1 MIRFLRVAAVLVGVV
16 GGCLVALAMLG
27 GPLSEDPGPNAFE
40 RFVMFAYPICLI
52 LGGVFALL
60 RVKIGLLYG
69 LLGIVFAGVFVVL
82 MLTGSEETWGDTSGI
97 AKILYA
103 IIVVGPA
110 LILSSLC
117 WSVMREDKRLT
128 ATSAGTDTSESV

>member
-1 MIRFLRVAAVLVGVV
+1 
-16 GGCLVALAMLG
+16 MLG

-40 RFVMFAYPICLI
+40 RFVMFAYPICLV

-69 LLGIVFAGVFVVL
+69 GLGVVFAVIFVVL
-82 MLTGSEETWGDTSGI
+82 MLVGNEDTWGDTSGL
-97 AKILYA
+97 AKLLYA

-117 WSVMREDKRLT
+117 WSVMRESERL
-128 ATSAGTDTSESV
+128 AA

>member
-1 MIRFLRVAAVLVGVV
+1 MIRFLRAAAVLVGVI

-40 RFVMFAYPICLI
+40 RFVMFAYPICLV

-69 LLGIVFAGVFVVL
+69 VLGIVFALIFVVL
-82 MLTGSEETWGDTSGI
+82 MLTGSEETWGDISTLASV
-97 AKILYA
+97 LYG

-110 LILSSLC
+110 LILTSLC
-117 WSVMREDKRLT
+117 WSVMREQDRL
-128 ATSAGTDTSESV
+128 AN

>member
-1 MIRFLRVAAVLVGVV
+1 MIRFLRAAAVLVGVI

-40 RFVMFAYPICLI
+40 RFVMFAYPICLV

-69 LLGIVFAGVFVVL
+69 VLGSVFALIFVVL
-82 MLTGSEETWGDTSGI
+82 MLTGSEETWGDISTLASV
-97 AKILYA
+97 LYG

-110 LILSSLC
+110 LILTSLC
-117 WSVMREDKRLT
+117 WSVMREQDRL
-128 ATSAGTDTSESV
+128 AN